1 MWGNAWARSS
11 CDTGMV
17 SKLDIRHVEIVGEL
31 HETVNEF
38 LAVHFLD
45 DVLVIIVTE
54 CATELVVVHVR
65 LVLS

>member
-1 MWGNAWARSS
+1 
-11 CDTGMV
+11 MV

-31 HETVNEF
+31 HKSVNEF

>member
-1 MWGNAWARSS
+1 
-11 CDTGMV
+11 MV

-31 HETVNEF
+31 HEAVNEF